1 MDKTQKTYA
10 IGVDLGGTNT
20 VFGIVNAQ
28 GDIVAQNSIKTQ
40 AYSTAEAFV
49 DAGVAC
55 LRPLLDQVGGIDNIA
70 GMGIGAPNANYY
82 TGAIETAPNIA
93 WAHERI
99 VPLAQLFSAQLS
111 TLSLQHG
118 EAKPQTSYRI
128 FSTLGLPRN
137 LKPQTPTP
145 FPVKMTNDAN
155 AAAMG
160 EMAYGAARGMKN
172 FIVIT
177 LGTGVGSGIVVN
189 GQLVYGHDGF
199 AGELGHV
206 IMVRG
211 KEGRLCGCGR
221 TGCLETYCSATGV
234 ARTAREILTTTD
246 RPSLLRN
253 KPVDQIESLDVSIA
267 ASQDD
272 EIANEIFQFTGKM
285 LGEAC
290 ADFTAFSSPEAFIFF
305 GGLCKAGDLIMKPI
319 EESYNKSVMPIF
331 RGKAKFLISGL
342 MNANAA
348 VLGASA
354 LAKEE

>member
-1 MDKTQKTYA
+1 MDTQKPYV

-20 VFGIVNAQ
+20 VFGIVDARGN
-28 GDIVAQNSIKTQ
+28 IVAQDSIKTQ
-40 AYSTAEAFV
+40 AYKTADAFV
-49 DAGVAC
+49 EAGVAC
-55 LRPLLDQVGGIDNIA
+55 LKPLLEQVGGIDQIA
-70 GMGIGAPNANYY
+70 GMGIGAPNANFY
-82 TGAIETAPNIA
+82 TGAIEIA
-93 WAHERI
+93 ANLVWAHDCV
-99 VPLAQLFSAQLS
+99 VPLAQMFSDQLS
-111 TLSLQHG
+111 ALDPQLS
-118 EAKPQTSYRI
+118 APIKVRI
-128 FSTLGLPRN
+128 
-137 LKPQTPTP
+137 
-145 FPVKMTNDAN
+145 TNDAN

-206 IMVRG
+206 TMVRG
-211 KEGRLCGCGR
+211 KEGRPCGCGR
-221 TGCLETYCSATGV
+221 TGCLEAYCSATGM
-234 ARTAREILTTTD
+234 ARTAREILANTD
-246 RPSLLRN
+246 RPSLLRD
-253 KPVDQIESLDVSIA
+253 KPAEEIESLDVSIA
-267 ASQDD
+267 AGKGD
-272 EIANEIFQFTGKM
+272 EVANEIFQFTGKM

-290 ADFTAFSSPEAFIFF
+290 ADFTAFSSPEAYIFF

-331 RGKAKFLISGL
+331 RGKAKFLVSSL

-354 LAKEE
+354 LGWEE